1 MKIYL
6 MLIPFLILITGC
18 SILSG
23 DDEATEVFIRLSNV
37 SSYTYQD
44 IRVSTTGGEVSYG
57 DLESGE
63 FTDYKSF
70 EKAYRYGFVELL
82 INGSTYTLLP
92 IDYVGETP
100 LENGYYTYQINAND
114 SDDRFGK
121 LSLTLINN

>member
-1 MKIYL
+1 MKTYL
-6 MLIPFLILITGC
+6 TLILFLLLITGC

-23 DDEATEVFIRLSNV
+23 DDEATEVNIRLSNV
-37 SSYTYQD
+37 SPYSYQD
-44 IRVSTTGGEVSYG
+44 IRVSSTDDQVSYG

-63 FTDYKSF
+63 FTDYKIF
-70 EKAYRYGFVELL
+70 EKAYRYGFVELQ
-82 INGSTYTLLP
+82 INGSTYTLQP

-121 LSLTLINN
+121 LSLTLIKN

>member
-1 MKIYL
+1 MKTYL

-70 EKAYRYGFVELL
+70 EKAYRYGFVELQ
-82 INGSTYTLLP
+82 INGSTYTLQP

-121 LSLTLINN
+121 LSLKLIKN

>member
-70 EKAYRYGFVELL
+70 EKAYRYGFVELQ
-82 INGSTYTLLP
+82 INGSTYTLQP

-100 LENGYYTYQINAND
+100 LENGYYTYQVSAND
-114 SDDRFGK
+114 SDDRFGR
-121 LSLTLINN
+121 LSLTLIKN